1 MLRSNAIDDKSF
13 IVNVLLMLRCP
24 HILLLRQHSLVSS
37 LCRRYPVAIHLILSY
52 LVAVVEFPKFYII
65 FTLLPSSSCRAAA
78 EEESGN

>member
-1 MLRSNAIDDKSF
+1 MDDKSF
-13 IVNVLLMLRCP
+13 IVNVLLMLRCS

-52 LVAVVEFPKFYII
+52 LVSVVEFPKFNII
-65 FTLLPSSSCRAAA
+65 FTLPLLPSSSCRAAA